1 MIFEESG
8 TRARSLVEAE
18 EVMARLAR
26 EICCPNRLEDDARL
40 MVVIIVCGRAV
51 VFVPVGYV
59 RRCYLVD
66 SCWSMVD
73 TAVCMVAMHK
83 VGEKGI

>member
-1 MIFEESG
+1 VIFEENG

-18 EVMARLAR
+18 EVIARLAR
-26 EICCPNRLEDDARL
+26 RIRCPNRLDDDARL
-40 MVVIIVCGRAV
+40 MVVIIVCGCV
-51 VFVPVGYV
+51 VVPVGYV
-59 RRCYLVD
+59 RRCYLVID
-66 SCWSMVD
+66 CWSMVD